1 MNIIISFLLFFLL
14 TFQAHANT
22 IYNLIKIPNL
32 EIYETN
38 TSNKLR
44 YLYAKQPFTIGI
56 DNNINCYNSEK
67 KVLNK
72 KYKIIKK
79 NLDKYDQKFLKKINL
94 KYIVL
99 CEDLSISKINTAG
112 IPDNVMKT
120 LILDVKFNERY
131 FERVIHHEIFHI
143 INDSYKE
150 LFNEKLWSN
159 FNIKEFKYAECSTC
173 TDKLGLDTYKKT
185 DGFFTEY
192 SRSTASEDMAEVFS
206 HLMIKSNLNDIDPI
220 LEKKIKFIKLNLLK
234 IDQNF
239 SLWLK
244 RSKHLNRKR

>member
-14 TFQAHANT
+14 TFQVHANT

-44 YLYAKQPFTIGI
+44 YLYAKQPFTIGV

-67 KVLNK
+67 KDLDK

-120 LILDVKFNERY
+120 LILDIKFNERY

-143 INDSYKE
+143 INDSHKE

-206 HLMIKSNLNDIDPI
+206 HLMIKSNLSDIDPI
-220 LEKKIKFIKLNLLK
+220 LEKKIQFIRLNLLK
-234 IDQNF
+234 NDQSF
-239 SLWLK
+239 SL
-244 RSKHLNRKR
+244 

>member
-1 MNIIISFLLFFLL
+1 MNLIRLIILSLFIF
-14 TFQAHANT
+14 TQVQADT

-32 EIYETN
+32 EIYQIN
-38 TSNKLR
+38 KSNKLR

-67 KVLNK
+67 KVLNE
-72 KYKIIKK
+72 KYEIIKK
-79 NLDKYDQKFLKKINL
+79 NLDRYDQKFLKKINL

-120 LILDVKFNERY
+120 LILDIKFNEKY
-131 FERVIHHEIFHI
+131 FERVIHHEVFHI

-150 LFNEKLWSN
+150 IFDEKIWSDFNVKN
-159 FNIKEFKYAECSTC
+159 FKYAKCSTC
-173 TDKLGLDTYKKT
+173 TDKIGLDTYINT

-192 SRSTASEDMAEVFS
+192 SRSTASEDMAEVYS
-206 HLMIKSNLNDIDPI
+206 HLMIGSNLENTDPI
-220 LEKKIKFIKLNLLK
+220 LEKKIQFIKKNLLK
-234 IDQNF
+234 IDEGF
-239 SLWLK
+239 IL
-244 RSKHLNRKR
+244 

>member
-14 TFQAHANT
+14 TFQVQANT

-32 EIYETN
+32 EIYEIN
-38 TSNKLR
+38 IQNKLR
-44 YLYAKQPFTIGI
+44 YLYAKQPFTIGT
-56 DNNINCYNSEK
+56 DNNIECYNSEK
-67 KVLNK
+67 IILDR

-79 NLDKYDQKFLKKINL
+79 NLDRYGQKFLRKINL

-112 IPDNVMKT
+112 IPDNIMKT
-120 LILDVKFNERY
+120 LILDIRFNEKY
-131 FERVIHHEIFHI
+131 FERVIHHEVFHI
-143 INDSYKE
+143 INDSFKE
-150 LFNEKLWSN
+150 LFDEKLWSN

-206 HLMIKSNLNDIDPI
+206 HLMIGSNLNDIDPI
-220 LEKKIKFIKLNLLK
+220 LKKKIQFIKLNLLK
-234 IDQNF
+234 IDQSF
-239 SLWLK
+239 SL
-244 RSKHLNRKR
+244 

>member
-1 MNIIISFLLFFLL
+1 MNIIISFLLFFFL
-14 TFQAHANT
+14 TFQVHANT

-32 EIYETN
+32 DIYETN
-38 TSNKLR
+38 TPNKLR
-44 YLYAKQPFTIGI
+44 YLYAKQPFTIGV

-67 KVLNK
+67 KILDK

-120 LILDVKFNERY
+120 LILDIKFNEKY
-131 FERVIHHEIFHI
+131 FERVIHHEVFHI

-150 LFNEKLWSN
+150 LFDEKLWSN

-220 LEKKIKFIKLNLLK
+220 LKKKIQFIKLNLLK
-234 IDQNF
+234 IDQSF
-239 SLWLK
+239 SL
-244 RSKHLNRKR
+244 

>member
-1 MNIIISFLLFFLL
+1 MNIIISFLLFFFL
-14 TFQAHANT
+14 TFQVHANT

-32 EIYETN
+32 DIYETN
-38 TSNKLR
+38 TPNKLR
-44 YLYAKQPFTIGI
+44 YLYAKQPFTIGV

-67 KVLNK
+67 KILDK

-120 LILDVKFNERY
+120 LILDIKFNEKY
-131 FERVIHHEIFHI
+131 FERVIHHEVFHI

-173 TDKLGLDTYKKT
+173 TDKLGLDTYKKK

-206 HLMIKSNLNDIDPI
+206 HLMIESNLNDIDPI
-220 LEKKIKFIKLNLLK
+220 LKKKIQFIKLNLLK
-234 IDQNF
+234 IDQSF
-239 SLWLK
+239 SL
-244 RSKHLNRKR
+244 

>member
-1 MNIIISFLLFFLL
+1 MNIIISFLLFFFL
-14 TFQAHANT
+14 TFQVHANT

-32 EIYETN
+32 EIYEIN
-38 TSNKLR
+38 TTNKLR
-44 YLYAKQPFTIGI
+44 YLYAKQPFTIGV

-67 KVLNK
+67 KILDK

-120 LILDVKFNERY
+120 LILDIKFNEKY
-131 FERVIHHEIFHI
+131 FERVIHHEVFHI

-159 FNIKEFKYAECSTC
+159 FNLKEFKYAECSTC

-192 SRSTASEDMAEVFS
+192 STSTASEDMAEVFS

-220 LEKKIKFIKLNLLK
+220 LKKKIQFIKLNLLK
-234 IDQNF
+234 IDQSF
-239 SLWLK
+239 SL
-244 RSKHLNRKR
+244 

>member
-14 TFQAHANT
+14 TFQVHANT

-38 TSNKLR
+38 TPNKLR

-67 KVLNK
+67 KVLDK

-143 INDSYKE
+143 IE
-150 LFNEKLWSN
+150 SN
-159 FNIKEFKYAECSTC
+159 FKMFFPDIVWNKFNNPDFNYSDGSLSPEAYSLM
-173 TDKLGLDTYKKT
+173 KLSHTN
-185 DGFFTEY
+185 GFFSEY
-192 SRSTASEDMAEVFS
+192 SKYSISEDMAETFS
-206 HLMIKSNLNDIDPI
+206 FINSREKYVSEVINLDKI
-220 LEKKIKFIKLNLLK
+220 LNKKVIFIKEGMSNIEK
-234 IDQNF
+234 
-239 SLWLK
+239 SL
-244 RSKHLNRKR
+244 

>member
-1 MNIIISFLLFFLL
+1 LTFMNIIISFLLFFLL
-14 TFQAHANT
+14 TFQVQANT

-38 TSNKLR
+38 TPNRLR
-44 YLYAKQPFTIGI
+44 YLYAKQPFTIGA

-67 KVLNK
+67 KILDK

-112 IPDNVMKT
+112 IPDNLMKT

-131 FERVIHHEIFHI
+131 FERVIHHEVFHI

-206 HLMIKSNLNDIDPI
+206 HLMIKSNLNDVDPI
-220 LEKKIKFIKLNLLK
+220 LEKKIQFIRLNLLK
-234 IDQNF
+234 IDQSF
-239 SLWLK
+239 YL
-244 RSKHLNRKR
+244 

>member
-1 MNIIISFLLFFLL
+1 MNIIISFLLFFFL
-14 TFQAHANT
+14 TFQVHANT

-38 TSNKLR
+38 TPNKLR
-44 YLYAKQPFTIGI
+44 YLYAKQPFTIGV

-67 KVLNK
+67 KILDK
-72 KYKIIKK
+72 KYKVIKK
-79 NLDKYDQKFLKKINL
+79 HLDKYDQKFLKKINL

-120 LILDVKFNERY
+120 LILDIKFNEKY
-131 FERVIHHEIFHI
+131 FERVIHHEVFHI

-159 FNIKEFKYAECSTC
+159 FNLKEFKYAECSTC

-220 LEKKIKFIKLNLLK
+220 LKKKIQFIKLNLLK
-234 IDQNF
+234 IDQSF
-239 SLWLK
+239 SL
-244 RSKHLNRKR
+244 